1 MHRIAQAKAAL
12 EPPTP
17 PAFVPP
23 PVAVTAGATSRP
35 ISSKPI
41 TPAVSVKSQ
50 EPKSESAKPKTI
62 MNFFNPSTKDKEKEV
77 SKKEGN
83 IPSSSSAASGVTTS
97 TSNNI
102 TTGAVVVASAAAVA
116 ASAAN
121 VTSGKSNIST
131 THTSLSAALAN
142 PPSAMVTPAPPAA
155 KTVQPSP
162 PQQPPTVPPS
172 GSIHTG
178 SVSETV
184 PSHIFEPVLSPA
196 QTRLAKLLEHG
207 MPIIKHGN

>member
-1 MHRIAQAKAAL
+1 M
-12 EPPTP
+12 
-17 PAFVPP
+17 
-23 PVAVTAGATSRP
+23 
-35 ISSKPI
+35 
-41 TPAVSVKSQ
+41 KSQ
-50 EPKSESAKPKTI
+50 ETKTESAKPKTI

-97 TSNNI
+97 TSNNM
-102 TTGAVVVASAAAVA
+102 TTGAVVVAAAVA
-116 ASAAN
+116 PAVTS
-121 VTSGKSNIST
+121 VTSGKSNLST
-131 THTSLSAALAN
+131 AHTSLSAALAN

-155 KTVQPSP
+155 KTVQPP
-162 PQQPPTVPPS
+162 PQVPPQVPPS

-207 MPIIKHGN
+207 MPIIKHGKRYFWTGTNQILII